1 MGQLEKY
8 GLYVLCLVI
17 FLILGVAIWGG
28 EPQAAGGGKPLALQN
43 ASEAVRKDA
52 ARGPVAN
59 SAADVVSQLSGLNA
73 NAFDKTELPKPSS
86 KDADKTGDKGGKDD
100 KGGDGKA
107 ADGKG
112 KASTANA
119 EAGRTHYRIKH
130 GDTLEEIAIAQLGSR
145 TYVADIKKLNPGLDE
160 RHLKL
165 DSEIV
170 LPAKAELAGATP
182 ARKDAAKDSKDAKD
196 AGKDA
201 GKNEGWR
208 WYEVKS
214 GDTYEGISKSQYH
227 DVHHVDAIK
236 KLNPGIEPNRIHAGL
251 QLKVPLK

>member
-43 ASEAVRKDA
+43 ASEAVHKDA
-52 ARGPVAN
+52 GRGPIAGP
-59 SAADVVSQLSGLNA
+59 AADAVSQLSGLNV
-73 NAFDKTELPKPSS
+73 FDKSELPKPPA
-86 KDADKTGDKGGKDD
+86 KEADKSGYKPGGKDD
-100 KGGDGKA
+100 KGGDGKTV
-107 ADGKG
+107 DGKG
-112 KASTANA
+112 KAGTANA
-119 EAGRTHYRIKH
+119 EAGRTRYRIKH

-182 ARKDAAKDSKDAKD
+182 ARKDAAKDGKDAKEP
-196 AGKDA
+196 AKEA

-214 GDTYEGISKSQYH
+214 GDTYEGISKSQFH

-236 KLNPGIEPNRIHAGL
+236 RLNPGIEPNRIHAGL